1 MTKRRNKKVKKNLTE
16 PIGGKNG
23 GKTGGTIKN
32 NTNTTNTTSAT
43 GTSGKQTAYAQSSY
57 SAVKCHT
64 GNTTIYTSPNG
75 SKLQIGGWNN
85 GASFDW
91 NTHVIDLTGME
102 HKYWDIPIAYDEAS
116 KGFLPFLM
124 QAYAG
129 WLSLPFPDY
138 GTPTGLKTLAQ
149 WQGIAKTIAGIMDEG
164 HNVLVACHGGH
175 GRSGLF
181 CAIVGYILNI
191 ADDPT
196 WASPVEKIRKIH
208 CDEAIETYAQE
219 KFVYD
224 ILGLRIKPRH
234 YYDDDMYWYGRT
246 TGTYTGTTE
255 SGREFS
261 YNVGSTFKN
270 CPLCGTQ
277 SLYVDEY
284 GMCMTCRNA
293 FEATNSVPE
302 REDLTLED
310 IKDKGL
316 VTHSC
321 DDERCVGIWKASKC
335 GHTVHN
341 QLIYEGYCE
350 ACYKKYEDE
359 IQWAEEQV
367 KNLEDG
373 EPCAMCGKVTPAS
386 NNYGVCFECSSKLV
400 QGNLV
405 TDVHCSITDPYK
417 FISHSHCDNEHSCVG
432 VIRADVCQH
441 VVHNREVEKG
451 LCPSCFE
458 VKFGKELNEYAV

>member
-1 MTKRRNKKVKKNLTE
+1 MTKRKKNKARKNLTQ
-16 PIGGKNG
+16 PNNWATKYTQNA
-23 GKTGGTIKN
+23 TGGATGGNIG
-32 NTNTTNTTSAT
+32 TNTQSKTYTQTSY
-43 GTSGKQTAYAQSSY
+43 Q
-57 SAVKCHT
+57 AVKCHT
-64 GNTTIYTSPNG
+64 GNTTIYTAPNG
-75 SKLQIGGWNN
+75 AKLQIGGWNN
-85 GASFDW
+85 GAKFDW
-91 NTHVIDLTGME
+91 NTHVIDLTGLE

-138 GTPTGLKTLAQ
+138 GTPTGLKTLEQWEGITSVIEGILAQ
-149 WQGIAKTIAGIMDEG
+149 GRD
-164 HNVLVACHGGH
+164 VLVACHGGH

-181 CAIVGYILNI
+181 CAIVGYLLN
-191 ADDPT
+191 AKDDPT

-208 CDEAIETYAQE
+208 CEEAVETYAQE

-246 TGTYTGTTE
+246 GTYAATTDQGRDFTYTVGTT
-255 SGREFS
+255 
-261 YNVGSTFKN
+261 FKV

-293 FEATNSVPE
+293 FEATGAVPE

-310 IKDKGL
+310 IKDKGK

-321 DDERCVGIWKASKC
+321 DDDRCVGIWKASKC

-359 IQWAEEQV
+359 VQYAEE
-367 KNLEDG
+367 KLNETKDG
-373 EPCAMCGKVTPAS
+373 EACALCGKVTPSS
-386 NNYGVCFECSSKLV
+386 NNYGVCFDCSSKLV
-400 QGNLV
+400 QNNLI

-417 FISHSHCDNEHSCVG
+417 FISHSHCENEHACVG
-432 VIRADVCQH
+432 IIRADVCQH

-458 VKFGKELNEYAV
+458 VKFGKELNEYAL